1 MYVFLGL
8 CLKLWCVGPSKEKLT
23 KPYRFQQNFCISL
36 WYNDVLIG
44 YILLGLFS
52 IYICCYILNKPPGS
66 YSVLWCSFFKYS
78 TINHDD
84 TQILEMCEILHD
96 LTQWTGCWNT
106 KTISQSCLVIS
117 TQGLLKMDLQITMR
131 FNTTSRSKKMGRFS
145 GYPSDLGNLR
155 ISQHGDSMPVDGL
168 YHISIG
174 CLSIL
179 SVLFGL
185 LCPTC
190 FAVADLFQSKCQL
203 RSHSPPAPSTSIT
216 NSLRIGK
223 STEIIGKLTK
233 IIGHGH
239 SYGTLPEG
247 SININNNMNMKGITQ
262 RKLPCWWHFHFCKN
276 MGNPPAI
283 HGQRSNHRDSHEAR
297 VEF

>member
-1 MYVFLGL
+1 
-8 CLKLWCVGPSKEKLT
+8 
-23 KPYRFQQNFCISL
+23 
-36 WYNDVLIG
+36 
-44 YILLGLFS
+44 
-52 IYICCYILNKPPGS
+52 
-66 YSVLWCSFFKYS
+66 
-78 TINHDD
+78 
-84 TQILEMCEILHD
+84 
-96 LTQWTGCWNT
+96 
-106 KTISQSCLVIS
+106 
-117 TQGLLKMDLQITMR
+117 
-131 FNTTSRSKKMGRFS
+131 
-145 GYPSDLGNLR
+145 
-155 ISQHGDSMPVDGL
+155 MPVDGL

-262 RKLPCWWHFHFCKN
+262 RKLPCWWHFHFARIWESSSNTWATLQPQGQPRSQGRVLEVKWCR
-276 MGNPPAI
+276 NPQKRLPLTSQK
-283 HGQRSNHRDSHEAR
+283 GTNLNNGPQMKT
-297 VEF
+297 FTLW